1 LAELDHQELMKKY
14 ERLKKNISE
23 KRKRLLEND
32 PNGKESKRYLINTLT
47 DSLFHFW
54 YDTEW
59 DFNGI
64 TQEPKKGNIACGY
77 FVTTTLL
84 HSGFDL
90 QRVKLAQ
97 QPASIIIRTL
107 CKKESI
113 RTFTNG
119 NLKGLKDHLKKSDD
133 GLYIIGLDNH
143 VGYIHKKDTSVVM
156 IHSNVVTGNV
166 CRERLDECS
175 PIVNSKFHMIG
186 DFTGNEEIIRK
197 WMKNEKIVMSE

>member
-1 LAELDHQELMKKY
+1 MKKY
-14 ERLKKNISE
+14 DRLKENISAQ
-23 KRKRLLEND
+23 RNRLNEND
-32 PNGKESKRYLINTLT
+32 SDGKKAKRYLINTLT

-64 TQEPKKGNIACGY
+64 TQEPQKGNIACGY

-113 RTFTNG
+113 RTFING
-119 NLKGLKDHLKKSDD
+119 NLKGLKEHLKKSDD

-143 VGYIHKKDTSVVM
+143 VGFIHKEDTSVVM
-156 IHSNVVTGNV
+156 IHSNVVSGTV
-166 CRERLDECS
+166 CRERLEDCS

-186 DFTGNEEIIRK
+186 DFSGNEEIIRK
-197 WMKNEKIVMSE
+197 WKKNEKILMSE